1 MPKTSFKEYL
11 DYLYLKQEEFSKEY
25 RIYIDKKFD
34 PRKYLDAVYYPYK
47 PYVNAVLNISED
59 FLHSIID
66 LLGKKINN
74 IVFDFIVYTS
84 GKDEKYNFKIKYSYI
99 EKKGYLYPESYSH
112 ECPFLKYHNDYIAC
126 KHLYAVLREIDKI
139 AENNKDI
146 PIVKSF
152 FIPKSSNLLK
162 EYGKIKESD
171 LDAIEKLKK
180 TFEILE
186 EHLYLKELK
195 YLEILNLRL
204 KYLKRF

>member
-25 RIYIDKKFD
+25 RIYIDKKF
-34 PRKYLDAVYYPYK
+34 DAVYYPYK

-112 ECPFLKYHNDYIAC
+112 ECPFLKYHDYIAC